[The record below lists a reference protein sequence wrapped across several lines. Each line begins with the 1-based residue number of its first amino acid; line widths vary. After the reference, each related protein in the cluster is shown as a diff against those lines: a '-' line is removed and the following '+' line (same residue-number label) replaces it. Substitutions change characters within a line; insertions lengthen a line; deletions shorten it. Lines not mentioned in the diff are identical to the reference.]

1 MKKLTLE
8 EILAAPDLAE
18 KTIEVPEWG
27 GAVTVRGFSKAK
39 QQALR
44 HEAMGEDGTLD
55 ADKVEM
61 LMFCYGVVEPEISSA
76 SYGALRE
83 KNAGAIDRV
92 LQEIL
97 KISGLSESALREA
110 EAQFPKRS

>member
-18 KTIEVPEWG
+18 KTVEVPEWG
-27 GAVTVRGFSKAK
+27 GTVVVRGFSKAV
-39 QQALR
+39 QQTLR
-44 HEAMGEDGTLD
+44 REAMGEDGTLD

-61 LMFCYGVVEPEISSA
+61 LMFCYGVVEPEIGSA
-76 SYGALRE
+76 SYVALRE
-83 KNAGAIDRV
+83 KSAGAIDRV
-92 LQEIL
+92 LKEIL
-97 KISGLSESALREA
+97 ALSGLSEDALREA